1 MNLPSVRPIFV
12 VQDSILKATNLAQS
26 LAYRVAEMLRQFCDE
41 FFDVDRGL
49 WFKAKMNVPSA
60 AVKGFTTI
68 KHVGTC
74 IRKEN
79 QLNRPSFCSF
89 RIEGTTSCRNWSR

>member
-41 FFDVDRGL
+41 FFVDIKKRL
-49 WFKAKMNVPSA
+49 IIAVYWRVAK
-60 AVKGFTTI
+60 
-68 KHVGTC
+68 
-74 IRKEN
+74 
-79 QLNRPSFCSF
+79 
-89 RIEGTTSCRNWSR
+89 